1 VPFVSLSCSPTARVF
16 GHRQDGARLSASI
29 KTRKASVREVA
40 TEIVA
45 RNPSAAADGLTVE
58 VLIDGVEVDPEDD
71 FHVLGDLNWSS
82 LGRVVLPESIGD
94 LTVDGDMA
102 LYSNQ
107 LESLPESF
115 GSLTVGGQLN
125 LCNNKLESL
134 PESFG
139 SLTVG
144 GDLHLNNNKLESLP
158 ESFGS
163 LTVGGHLYFNNNQL
177 ESLPESFGSLTVGGG
192 SLALYGNPVA
202 ESLNEHSF
210 PGLTLRLE

>member
-1 VPFVSLSCSPTARVF
+1 VF

-40 TEIVA
+40 AEIVA

-58 VLIDGVEVDPEDD
+58 WLMEDVEVDPEDAS
-71 FHVLGDLNWSS
+71 HVLRGLNWG
-82 LGRVVLPESIGD
+82 LLEIVVLPESIGD
-94 LTVDGDMA
+94 LTV
-102 LYSNQ
+102 
-107 LESLPESF
+107 
-115 GSLTVGGQLN
+115 GGGLW
-125 LCNNKLESL
+125 LDNNKLESL

-144 GDLHLNNNKLESLP
+144 GDLGLHSNKLESLPTSFGSLTVGGDLYLYSNKLESLP

-163 LTVGGHLYFNNNQL
+163 LTVGGDLGLHY
-177 ESLPESFGSLTVGGG
+177 
-192 SLALYGNPVA
+192 NPVA
-202 ESLNEHSF
+202 KSLNAHSF